1 MVCNDQIYLY
11 AKDPYRTK
19 NQFLINKLK
28 VKGLSYSMILNF
40 LFDTQ
45 MVWTIYLPK
54 LNNTIQIKNAKH

>member
-28 VKGLSYSMILNF
+28 VKGLSHSMILNF
-40 LFDTQ
+40 LFNTQ